1 MRRPTWPEVR
11 AALLAFHVVA
21 VALLAIPGAGLRSTK
36 GLRSRTL
43 QADVA
48 DYAAR
53 LGMTPAELT
62 GVIESVAAKALVVQR
77 GLAPFELYAQVTGA
91 KQGWAM
97 FASPQRHPSEVH
109 VEGRGADGRWV
120 FLYRPH
126 DPEATFMGGFMRHN
140 RVRKFTGRF
149 ARAARRSNY
158 DGLAA
163 HLARRA
169 CMEKE
174 ELAEVRVSLWSYP
187 ALDRA
192 AVERGERPRGHR
204 ERPSLHDC
212 AAVRR
217 SLAHGTTP

>member
-1 MRRPTWPEVR
+1 MKRPTWPEVR
-11 AALLAFHVVA
+11 AALLAFHVLG

-36 GLRSRTL
+36 GLSSRTV

-48 DYAAR
+48 DWARR

-62 GVIESVAAKALVVQR
+62 GVIQAAAEKALVVQR
-77 GLAPFELYAQVTGA
+77 GLAPFELYAKVTGA

-109 VEGRGADGRWV
+109 VEGRSGAGPWV
-120 FLYRPH
+120 YLYRPH
-126 DPEATFMGGFMRHN
+126 DPDADFMDDFMRHN

-149 ARAARRSNY
+149 ARAARRSHY

-169 CMEKE
+169 CAEKE
-174 ELAEVRVSLWSYP
+174 GLTEVRVSLWSYP

-192 AVERGERPRGHR
+192 AVERRERPRGTY
-204 ERPSLHDC
+204 ERQTTHAC
-212 AAVRR
+212 ADGVA
-217 SLAHGTTP
+217 SDAAAP